1 LALAFAQALKDIE
14 LLFSLQAAD
23 SNEGAGA
30 GEGILVFD
38 YNTSYGPSF
47 SQNAIYD
54 IIFSL

>member
-23 SNEGAGA
+23 SNEGAG
-30 GEGILVFD
+30 EGMLVFD